1 MIPGINISEVAAV
14 DWKVEAPDV
23 ALARFADTGIGQGM
37 RQYIDNGGFDYE
49 AVAAEFAKNPVV
61 VSIQGI
67 SDPYDVTVKSK
78 EQSISAVHNPTRV

>member
-1 MIPGINISEVAAV
+1 
-14 DWKVEAPDV
+14 
-23 ALARFADTGIGQGM
+23 M